1 VEGSVEVGREIVMG
15 YDAFAEKWHE
25 RRRGGNSH
33 SKELIEKPCVF
44 ELAGDIRDLDV
55 LFLGCGSGE
64 ECAFVKEKGARKVY
78 GFDNSHKLIELAEE
92 NYKECEFAV
101 EDLKSFA
108 VRKESFDIA
117 IASLSLHYIESWQE
131 TFLRVYTSLRP
142 GGTFIFSINHPAR
155 FGAEIIR
162 GSDYSSF
169 LGYTKTKEGTKV
181 YGDYLNK
188 RKINDVWFGELEV
201 EFYHWNIEDVM
212 KEVLQSKFTFIDL
225 KEPKPIE
232 RAKKEDVDFYTI
244 HSRIPQFL
252 VVKLEKQ
259 NK

>member
-1 VEGSVEVGREIVMG
+1 MS
-15 YDAFAEKWHE
+15 YDAFADKWHD

-64 ECAFVKEKGARKVY
+64 ECDFAKQKGARRVY
-78 GFDNSHKLIELAEE
+78 GFDNSHKLIELAKQ
-92 NYKECEFAV
+92 NYSECEFAV
-101 EDLKSFA
+101 EDVKSFA
-108 VRKESFDIA
+108 VQKESFDIA

-131 TFLRVYTSLRP
+131 TFSRAYASLRT
-142 GGTFIFSINHPAR
+142 GGIFIFSINHPAR
-155 FGAEIIR
+155 FGAEIMR
-162 GSDYSSF
+162 GSDYSSL

-201 EFYHWNIEDVM
+201 EFYHWNIQDVM
-212 KEVLQSKFTFIDL
+212 KEVLQSTFTLTDL
-225 KEPKPIE
+225 REPKPIV
-232 RAKKEDVDFYTI
+232 RAEKDASDFYTI
-244 HSRIPQFL
+244 HSKIPQFL
-252 VVKLEKQ
+252 VVKLQK
-259 NK
+259 K